1 MFSLP
6 VDLISV
12 SDLTYRI
19 KELLEFEDDLQEI
32 HIRGE
37 VSNCTLHSSGHAYF
51 TLKDED
57 SQISCVMFRG
67 SMTAKTREILKQGAS
82 LVVRGSVTVYTQRG
96 NYQLLVQD
104 IQAFGMGNLY
114 QQFLL
119 LKEKLQYEGLFDEIN
134 KRPLPLFPKT
144 IGIVTSPTG
153 AVIRDII
160 QTIQRRYPC
169 VNLILSPALV
179 QGEQGAVSVI
189 NALHALSELP
199 NIDLII
205 IARGGGSIEDL
216 WCFNDESLARAVFAC
231 HIPVISAI
239 GHETDFTILD
249 FVADL
254 RAATPTAAAEHAVP
268 DQAELSNLLFQMRA
282 TLRTSIQ
289 YNLYN
294 NMQQLDDMAEKIH
307 MQRDHMFAQTRS
319 ELQILRATLEQF
331 NPNTFLEKGFTLV
344 LKEGRVIKSVQEV
357 TSGDKLEIVLRDGK
371 VQTRVE

>member
-1 MFSLP
+1 
-6 VDLISV
+6 
-12 SDLTYRI
+12 
-19 KELLEFEDDLQEI
+19 
-32 HIRGE
+32 
-37 VSNCTLHSSGHAYF
+37 
-51 TLKDED
+51 
-57 SQISCVMFRG
+57 
-67 SMTAKTREILKQGAS
+67 
-82 LVVRGSVTVYTQRG
+82 
-96 NYQLLVQD
+96 
-104 IQAFGMGNLY
+104 
-114 QQFLL
+114 
-119 LKEKLQYEGLFDEIN
+119 
-134 KRPLPLFPKT
+134 
-144 IGIVTSPTG
+144 
-153 AVIRDII
+153 
-160 QTIQRRYPC
+160 

-239 GHETDFTILD
+239 GHETDFTIID